1 MAMGKLQ
8 QEHDLKVTK
17 MKEQY
22 IDLTTSLLKDI
33 GQNTKPT
40 SSDLKDATR
49 YVIQKWGGGG
59 GGWRW
64 GVEGG
69 VEVGGGGGE
78 GAACHSYVPTST
90 RVLSLLT
97 SRPQQSMHGKKGDA
111 PSQGTKGKPPPG
123 LEGAAKRK
131 PSRPAPVVERPSQA
145 QPREPRDG
153 EAG

>member
-33 GQNTKPT
+33 GLNTKPS
-40 SSDLKDATR
+40 SSDPKDVTR
-49 YVIQKWGGGG
+49 YVTQKWGGGG
-59 GGWRW
+59 GG
-64 GVEGG
+64 
-69 VEVGGGGGE
+69 GGGG

-97 SRPQQSMHGKKGDA
+97 SRPQQKQPMHGKKGDA
-111 PSQGTKGKPPPG
+111 PSQGTKGKQQPG

-131 PSRPAPVVERPSQA
+131 PSRPAPVVE
-145 QPREPRDG
+145 
-153 EAG
+153 